1 MLKIFK
7 IFERIILQ
15 KMTNFIANKILNHRY
30 QSRYRKQH
38 SALTILLKIR
48 NYIKKATKGG
58 NTIISTFGDYCK
70 AFDSF

>member
-15 KMTNFIANKILNHRY
+15 KMTNFIANKINHRY

-38 SALTILLKIR
+38 STLTILLKIR

-58 NTIISTFGDYCK
+58 KTIISTFGDYSK